1 MFPNVMYFAYGANMS
16 SERLRSHV
24 CFARAIGRA
33 KLLNKRMVCNK
44 KGEDGSGKANLIESP
59 GDVVWGV
66 LYEVDSAELDKLDR
80 AEGGYNRMST
90 QSMMEGDNPIDVDVY
105 VSTKLTA
112 DPIPYNWYKDYSVE
126 HVNTNCQRAIYNTWS
141 NSHQSTDPKKE
152 RR

>member
-24 CFARAIGRA
+24 CCARAIGRA
-33 KLLNKRMVCNK
+33 KLLNQRMVCNK

-66 LYEVDSAELDKLDR
+66 LYEVDSAELHKLDR

-90 QSMMEGDNPIDVDVY
+90 QSMTEGDNPIDVDVY

-112 DPIPYNWYKDYSVE
+112 DPIPYTWYKDIILCGARE
-126 HVNTNCQRAIYNTWS
+126 HELPTGYLQYLEQLPS
-141 NSHQSTDPKKE
+141 KP
-152 RR
+152 